1 MQIEVRGKPYRHS
14 EERGKIIVAQTKKL
28 GKGNKRMVQIK
39 RGIEPAVWTIGF
51 ESHDHKGY
59 VFKDPVNKEWVF
71 FRREEEFPIYERPL
85 TKLYSDGTP
94 RRRTFNEAL
103 EEGMMCERELV
114 RVLRPLVK
122 PLNVYSLP
130 SSGAHCGGTDVI
142 ITWHEELDLSQG
154 RDLVRRSLYAIS
166 CVAFYPGKKSLGN
179 IMYNTPIKEWD
190 ARCGQDGVK
199 PIINFVQD
207 RYTDHEKYWFIPV
220 TSSNINLF
228 NRKAT
233 ALAKLEKYRIPVDK
247 FVLEV
252 SKVLDIEHVIE
263 PGYS

>member
-1 MQIEVRGKPYRHS
+1 MQIEVRGKPYRNS

-39 RGIEPAVWTIGF
+39 RGMEPAVWTIGF

-94 RRRTFNEAL
+94 RHRTFNEAL

-130 SSGAHCGGTDVI
+130 SSGAHTDGTDVV
-142 ITWHEELDLSQG
+142 ITWHEELDLSPA
-154 RDLVRRSLYAIS
+154 REVVRRSLYAIS
-166 CVAFYPGKKSLGN
+166 CVCFVPGIKSPGKIS
-179 IMYNTPIKEWD
+179 YNTPIKEWD

-199 PIINFVQD
+199 PVIQWVQD
-207 RYTDHEKYWFIPV
+207 RYSDHEIYWFLPV

-228 NRKAT
+228 NKKSVT
-233 ALAKLEKYRIPVDK
+233 LNKVGKYKIGIEQ

-252 SKVLDIEHVIE
+252 SKVLGTFVEK
-263 PGYS
+263 